1 MRREY
6 SIHAIPYSNVRVV
19 IGHMTLA
26 TMLPRATTF
35 LAA

>member
-19 IGHMTLA
+19 IGHTTLA
-26 TMLPRATTF
+26 TILPRATTF
-35 LAA
+35 PAG